1 MRILVMGAGATGGY
15 FGGRLAQAGRDV
27 TFLVKKNRL
36 TEMRITGLQVLSPH
50 GDFTVHPEF
59 LTTADVKGP
68 YDLVI
73 VAVKAYALEASLED
87 LAPAVGPNTMILPL
101 LNGMRHFDLLIQ
113 RFGDTAVVGGLC
125 RINTT
130 VDYRGRVVQ
139 FNELHELWYGE
150 RGGGDSKRIDQV
162 HQQLSGAGFDAFLST
177 AILFKLWEKWTL
189 LATIGGICCL
199 MRADLG
205 EVARASGGIEFS
217 MRFFDEVIAVAT
229 AAGFPP
235 DPDFLRTTR
244 SWLSQ
249 VDSTQTTSMYR
260 DLLKGGPIEGQ
271 QIVGDLLIEA
281 QKRKIDTPLLAAAWT
296 HLSVYEN
303 RPQKGHPA

>member
-27 TFLVKKNRL
+27 TFLVRKNRL
-36 TEMRITGLQVLSPH
+36 TELRITGLQVLSPH
-50 GDFTVHPEF
+50 GDFTVRPEF
-59 LTTADVKGP
+59 VTSSEVKGP

-87 LAPAVGPNTMILPL
+87 LAPAVGPHTMILPL
-101 LNGMRHFDLLIQ
+101 LNGMHHFDVLAK
-113 RFGDTAVVGGLC
+113 RFGEDAVLGGLC

-150 RGGGDSKRIDQV
+150 RTGQRSDRTDSVDN
-162 HQQLSGAGFDAFLST
+162 QLSGAGFDAHLTT
-177 AILFKLWEKWTL
+177 AILAKLWEKWTL

-235 DPDFLRTTR
+235 DPDFLGTTR
-244 SWLSQ
+244 GWLSQ

-271 QIVGDLLIEA
+271 QIVGDLLAEA
-281 QKRKIDTPLLAAAWT
+281 RKRKIDTPLLAAAWV

-303 RPQKGHPA
+303 RPTGHPA